1 MKRYPGGRTLGGVG
15 GGPTRRRNVHAR
27 GGVGWA
33 AAARA
38 LEEESEGSD
47 ESWASDE
54 DEDEDG
60 TTGNAAWTVGD

>member
-1 MKRYPGGRTLGGVG
+1 MTRCPGAYTGGVG
-15 GGPTRRRNVHAR
+15 GTERGGETSTR

-47 ESWASDE
+47 VSWASDE
-54 DEDEDG
+54 DEDQDG
-60 TTGNAAWTVGD
+60 TTGNTAWIFAD